1 MAVRK
6 LKRKNKT
13 SRSWYVT
20 FYDHNR
26 KEHQVCAG
34 TDKGSAL
41 SLDANLKRLVSARKN
56 GQDCPELH
64 KWIDQIPDQ
73 LRSKLVKWD
82 IVTGIKATSKSL
94 QEHLEDWH
102 ELLKASG
109 ITPKQADQL
118 FNRVDRIFHEAGFL
132 QFKDIQASKLTIA
145 LSGLQK
151 TIRRKNKTTG
161 KMEAV
166 PCGLASEFT
175 RKHFLKACIQ
185 FCIWM
190 VSDGRVSKNPLEGQS
205 MRATVQD
212 PSRALTLDE
221 VQYLLDYTGTADPV
235 FGVSGQERSLIYQFA
250 IETGLRR
257 DEIAS
262 LKRPS
267 FDFETFCVKVDPR
280 VTKNRKK
287 ATEPIRETTAGLIRE
302 HLKTKTPDASAF
314 RIPNCNTSRMIQR
327 DLEDARR
334 QWIDSAKDNSAEHRR
349 RAESDFLKVE
359 TAEGKIV
366 FHSLRHTF
374 STLLALSGVHP
385 KVAQKL
391 MRHSDPRLT
400 MNIYTHLPSDQ
411 ERAGVNALPD
421 LRKQPAVMTG
431 TDPFC
436 VDAVGSQQIGD
447 GKRHAYITHP
457 SASNCGKLH
466 KTAQNG
472 GGVLNAIG
480 ENQNAK
486 NALEGQETHVSEQN
500 SNHVWRDS
508 NPQHSVPKTDA
519 LSN

>member
-13 SRSWYVT
+13 SRSWYVVL
-20 FYDHNR
+20 YDHKQ
-26 KEHQVCAG
+26 KERQICAG
-34 TDKGSAL
+34 TDKGSAQ
-41 SLDANLKRLVSARKN
+41 SLDANLKRLISARKN

-64 KWIDQIPDQ
+64 KWVDLIPDK
-73 LRSKLVKWD
+73 LRAKLVKWD
-82 IVTGIKATSKSL
+82 IITGIKATSKSL

-118 FNRVDRIFHEAGFL
+118 FNRVDRIFREAGFL
-132 QFKDIQASKLTIA
+132 LFKDIQASKLMVA
-145 LSGLQK
+145 LNGLQK
-151 TIRRKNKTTG
+151 TVRRKNKTTRQ
-161 KMEAV
+161 MEAV

-175 RKHFLKACIQ
+175 RRHYLKACVQ

-190 VSDGRVSKNPLEGQS
+190 VSDGRVTGNPLEGQS
-205 MRATVQD
+205 LRAMVQD

-221 VQYLLDYTGTADPV
+221 VQYLLDYTCTADPV

-267 FDFETFCVKVDPR
+267 FDFETFCVRVDPR
-280 VTKNRKK
+280 DTKNRKK
-287 ATEPIRETTAGLIRE
+287 ATEPIREITAGLIRE
-302 HLKTKTPDASAF
+302 HLKTKTPEASAF
-314 RIPNCNTSRMIQR
+314 RIPNCNASRMIQR

-334 QWIDSAKDNSAEHRR
+334 QWIDSAKDNPAEHRR
-349 RAESDFLKVE
+349 RAEGDFLKVQ

-374 STLLALSGVHP
+374 NSLLALSGVHP

-391 MRHSDPRLT
+391 MRHGDIRLT
-400 MNIYTHLPSDQ
+400 MGTYMHLPSDQ
-411 ERAGVNALPD
+411 ERAGINALPE
-421 LRKQPAVMTG
+421 LRPQTAVMTG

-436 VDAVGSQQIGD
+436 ADAVGSACLGD
-447 GKRHAYITHP
+447 GCVTQKYTQKCTHR
-457 SASNCGKLH
+457 SAKYSTTMSKSAQSTDGVGNAESALKH
-466 KTAQNG
+466 NETAISG
-472 GGVLNAIG
+472 
-480 ENQNAK
+480 
-486 NALEGQETHVSEQN
+486 QN
-500 SNHVWRDS
+500 SNRVWKDS
-508 NPQHSVPKTDA
+508 NPQPSVPKTDA